1 MLAVLFIF
9 DLGSVVLRQFVQS
22 HPGITGLCHGRVRL
36 LSRDSLIFIAGDQ
49 NIDHDCCML

>member
-1 MLAVLFIF
+1 VLAVLFIF

-22 HPGITGLCHGRVRL
+22 HPGITGLCHGKVRL

>member
-1 MLAVLFIF
+1 MPAVLFSF

-22 HPGITGLCHGRVRL
+22 RPGSTGLCHERVRL